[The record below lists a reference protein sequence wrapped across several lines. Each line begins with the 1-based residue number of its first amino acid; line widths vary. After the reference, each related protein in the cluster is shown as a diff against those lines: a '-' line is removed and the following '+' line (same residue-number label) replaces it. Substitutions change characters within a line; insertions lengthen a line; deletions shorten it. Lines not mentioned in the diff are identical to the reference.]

1 MSNSALALKHI
12 PSPSANH
19 WGTRKEKIKKI
30 IIHHAAAVVTAER
43 LARLFA
49 SESRRASA
57 TYCIGNDGEII
68 RCLDESI
75 TPGTSGGYE
84 ADKDA
89 VTIEVANSKSGAD
102 WPVSDK
108 AMTSLVLLCAD
119 IAKRNNLG
127 KLEKGKS
134 LCWHQ
139 MYAATVCPGPYLLS
153 KMDYICNESNNINY
167 TKGEVKVKINGIN
180 KARLTDELILYT
192 DQKAINTNIWGSEV
206 ALDKNFTATCA
217 PVYGKGKMSI
227 PTGGFVLSGH
237 GKASSWILEN
247 VKKGTKISLDA
258 VT

>member
-19 WGTRKEKIKKI
+19 WGTRKEKITKI
-30 IIHHAAAVVTAER
+30 IIHHAAAVVSAER
-43 LARLFA
+43 LARLFT

-84 ADKDA
+84 TDKDA
-89 VTIEVANSKSGAD
+89 VTIEVANSKSGGD
-102 WPVSDK
+102 WPISDE
-108 AMTSLVLLCAD
+108 ALNSLILLCAD
-119 IAKRNNLG
+119 IAKRNGLG

-134 LCWHQ
+134 LCWHS
-139 MYAATVCPGPYLLS
+139 MYEATACPGPYLLS
-153 KMDYICNESNNINY
+153 KMDYIAAEANKINY
-167 TKGEVKVKINGIN
+167 PKGGVKVKINGIN

-206 ALDKNFTATCA
+206 ALDKNFTVISG
-217 PVYGKGKMSI
+217 PVYGKGKMAI
-227 PTGGFVLSGH
+227 PSGGFVLSGH

>member
-1 MSNSALALKHI
+1 MSNSALAKKYI
-12 PSPSANH
+12 PSPSTNH

-30 IIHHAAAVVTAER
+30 IIHHAAAVGSAER

-49 SESRRASA
+49 SESRKASA

-89 VTIEVANSKSGAD
+89 VTIEVANSKSGGE
-102 WPVSDK
+102 WPISDK
-108 AMTSLVLLCAD
+108 ALNSLILLCAD

-127 KLEKGKS
+127 KLEKGKN

-139 MYAATVCPGPYLLS
+139 MYAATACPGPYLLS
-153 KMDYICNESNNINY
+153 KMDYICAEANNINY
-167 TKGEVKVKINGIN
+167 PKGEIKVKINGIN
-180 KARLTDELILYT
+180 KARLADELILYT
-192 DQKAINTNIWGSEV
+192 SSKTGTNKWGTEV
-206 ALDKNFTATCA
+206 ALDSSFKATAA
-217 PVYGKGKMSI
+217 PVYGKGNMAVPS
-227 PTGGFVLSGH
+227 GGFVLSGH
-237 GKASSWILEN
+237 GKSSDWILKN
-247 VKKGTKISLDA
+247 IKKGTKVSFEV